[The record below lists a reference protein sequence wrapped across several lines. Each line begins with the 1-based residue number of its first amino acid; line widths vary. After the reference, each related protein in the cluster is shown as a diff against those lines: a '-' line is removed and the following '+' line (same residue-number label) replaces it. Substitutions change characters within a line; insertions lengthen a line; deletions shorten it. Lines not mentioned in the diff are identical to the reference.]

1 MGTITGM
8 ADELVWTP
16 VNPSFGGSP
25 FNADWLMAQAEA
37 QKPVEEE
44 EMDYGYEQ
52 DPLADFQNDL
62 NRQILNRLSS
72 RLIEMAFG
80 EGELAPGYYEIGD
93 YIIEII
99 TTDAGI
105 RIIITDPM
113 TGGETTMEIPYY

>member
-1 MGTITGM
+1 MGATAAM

-44 EMDYGYEQ
+44 EVDYGLEQ
-52 DPLADFQNDL
+52 DPLADFQEDL

-80 EGELAPGYYEIGD
+80 ESELAPGYYEIGD

-113 TGGETTMEIPYY
+113 SGGETTMEIPYY